1 MLFTTRVLYC
11 SIIFWRYYTGKHPR
25 KVCKVSQRFIAAYRD
40 THRVRMEWYIK
51 SHSRRL
57 GVEPYQSLLSL
68 TYRGVLYTC
77 TVPECASSC
86 WISNF
91 HCLRFRLVYL
101 CLSAY
106 AVIRLMEEVAQS
118 TVRSLTNACMYL
130 QHYFTNVNTVRTLY
144 AATVYYYGCRVSQV
158 CWIFAVFLSCIVRQK
173 RRWKWTT
180 QLYVFVINP
189 RAADSYKIL
198 TTLVVLTIVLRSTVV
213 FSSWF
218 HAVVWRW

>member
-11 SIIFWRYYTGKHPR
+11 SIIFWRYYTGKHLR
-25 KVCKVSQRFIAAYRD
+25 KVCKFSQCFIAAYRD
-40 THRVRMEWYIK
+40 TPRVRMEWYIK

-68 TYRGVLYTC
+68 TYC

-86 WISNF
+86 SISNF

-130 QHYFTNVNTVRTLY
+130 QHYLTNVNTLYCMQLQCIIMVVESVRCVEYLH
-144 AATVYYYGCRVSQV
+144 
-158 CWIFAVFLSCIVRQK
+158 L
-173 RRWKWTT
+173 
-180 QLYVFVINP
+180 L
-189 RAADSYKIL
+189 
-198 TTLVVLTIVLRSTVV
+198 
-213 FSSWF
+213 FSF
-218 HAVVWRW
+218 PA

>member
-1 MLFTTRVLYC
+1 MLFTTVLFNTV
-11 SIIFWRYYTGKHPR
+11 IFWRYYTGKPPR

-68 TYRGVLYTC
+68 TYC

-86 WISNF
+86 SISNF

-130 QHYFTNVNTVRTLY
+130 QHYLTNVNTVH
-144 AATVYYYGCRVSQV
+144 CMQQQ
-158 CWIFAVFLSCIVRQK
+158 CIIMVVESVRCVEY
-173 RRWKWTT
+173 
-180 QLYVFVINP
+180 L
-189 RAADSYKIL
+189 L
-198 TTLVVLTIVLRSTVV
+198 
-213 FSSWF
+213 FSF
-218 HAVVWRW
+218 PA